1 MGAQNRTVQ
10 VVIRTLVVVG
20 VGMIMGDGVL
30 TPAVSVVS
38 AIEGLAVAT
47 PSFQKG
53 DCARPQSP
61 AALAMQTT
69 LFEGCMLTNHSG
81 CNSAAL
87 YTQAFI
93 VVTTPNRRALC
104 VAADSSQESHPYCMQ
119 VSLGFRI

>member
-1 MGAQNRTVQ
+1 MTKFVAQSLFCRYRRCDTWVTVGAQNRLVQ

-53 DCARPQSP
+53 DCAYPCSACYATHNCLRV
-61 AALAMQTT
+61 
-69 LFEGCMLTNHSG
+69 CMLTN
-81 CNSAAL
+81 
-87 YTQAFI
+87 
-93 VVTTPNRRALC
+93 
-104 VAADSSQESHPYCMQ
+104 
-119 VSLGFRI
+119 